1 MNKKTKQILLYSGL
15 SLGGLIAYLLFK
27 TKTIEFYDNVWC
39 ADFDCSNIDADNY
52 KQNIQQK
59 SEIEQTGFV
68 NLIFTQPHNLEVG
81 ELVYVEQNV
90 PYTYE
95 EYNGWHRIT
104 RIVNNKIIEL
114 NIQRLGDTPIE
125 GGTIK
130 TKNYFKKVIE

>member
-1 MNKKTKQILLYSGL
+1 M
-15 SLGGLIAYLLFK
+15 
-27 TKTIEFYDNVWC
+27 
-39 ADFDCSNIDADNY
+39 DNY
-52 KQNIQQK
+52 KQNIQEK
-59 SEIEQTGFV
+59 SQIEQTGFV
-68 NLIFTQPHNLEVG
+68 NLIFTQPHNLETG

-104 RIVNNKIIEL
+104 RVVNDKIIEL